1 MALARQGSESL
12 QVKAVNTLLTVDYE
26 KLDQQGKLDL
36 LRAYSLVFVR
46 LGAPGVEAA
55 SDVLAQLDDKF
66 PAKDMF
72 LNRELVTVLVYLNSP
87 TVAGKTLKLMAADE
101 VTDGEE
107 ITDLLTRNRG
117 YGGTIA
123 KMLSNRPEIQKI
135 HYAYALRNLV
145 ATVGHWNSGKNT
157 CSGLLEPTNAL
168 VELAIRDS

>member
-12 QVKAVNTLLTVDYE
+12 QVKAVNALLTVDYE

-101 VTDGEE
+101 VTDGK

-117 YGGTIA
+117 YGHYCQDA
-123 KMLSNRPEIQKI
+123 KQSSGNSKDPLRVCITQF
-135 HYAYALRNLV
+135 AL
-145 ATVGHWNSGKNT
+145 TVGHWNSGKNT